1 MPRYFFDLLDE
12 IVAIDDEGADLPDL
26 QSALA
31 RAREEVRVLAGE
43 SIIIHGRLVLGDH
56 VRVRDAEGETVATVR
71 FGDVIRI
78 QDTR

>member
-26 QSALA
+26 ESALA
-31 RAREEVRVLAGE
+31 RAREEVRILAGE
-43 SIIIHGRLVLGDH
+43 SVIIHGQLVLGDCL
-56 VRVRDAEGETVATVR
+56 RVRDAEGTTVATLC

-78 QDTR
+78 RDKR